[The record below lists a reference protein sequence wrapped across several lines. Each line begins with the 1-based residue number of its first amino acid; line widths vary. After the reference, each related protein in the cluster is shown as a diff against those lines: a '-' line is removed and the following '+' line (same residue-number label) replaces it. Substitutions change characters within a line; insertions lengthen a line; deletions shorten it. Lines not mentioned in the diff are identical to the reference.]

1 MASCSKVI
9 ARSDSS
15 RSHAAEPI
23 RHRAG
28 SSRGERLIWRRYRTS
43 SLLLPNGS
51 VQARIQSLCGP
62 ASARGPW
69 PADGGLLIFQ
79 ESENA
84 AYGLAAGGRA

>member
-1 MASCSKVI
+1 MASFSKLI

-28 SSRGERLIWRRYRTS
+28 SSRGARLIWPRYRTS

-51 VQARIQSLCGP
+51 VQACIHSLCGP
-62 ASARGPW
+62 ESARGPW
-69 PADGGLLIFQ
+69 PGGRGPLIFQ

-84 AYGLAAGGRA
+84 VYGLAAGGRA